1 MLLKGQIYSKYWN
14 NPIFRLKNNPTPN
27 SSQFLIRQD
36 IGNNCLRADA
46 LQISRPFKKYLSLGS
61 QRDNNKNQRSNGNI
75 FYIRKSIRS
84 S

>member
-36 IGNNCLRADA
+36 IGNNCL
-46 LQISRPFKKYLSLGS
+46 Q
-61 QRDNNKNQRSNGNI
+61 SN
-75 FYIRKSIRS
+75 FFDYCRKAFPYM
-84 S
+84 

>member
-36 IGNNCLRADA
+36 IGNNCL
-46 LQISRPFKKYLSLGS
+46 Q
-61 QRDNNKNQRSNGNI
+61 SNFLTI
-75 FYIRKSIRS
+75 VVKLFYIRDKAF
-84 S
+84 

>member
-36 IGNNCLRADA
+36 IGNNCLQSNFLTIVVKLFIYVIKLFD
-46 LQISRPFKKYLSLGS
+46 KYAKAFRHLS
-61 QRDNNKNQRSNGNI
+61 KN
-75 FYIRKSIRS
+75 
-84 S
+84 

>member
-36 IGNNCLRADA
+36 IGNNCLQSNFSTIVVK
-46 LQISRPFKKYLSLGS
+46 LFHISGLTHYKFPDLL
-61 QRDNNKNQRSNGNI
+61 
-75 FYIRKSIRS
+75 KSIYL
-84 S
+84 

>member
-36 IGNNCLRADA
+36 TGNNCL
-46 LQISRPFKKYLSLGS
+46 Q
-61 QRDNNKNQRSNGNI
+61 SNFLTFVVKL
-75 FYIRKSIRS
+75 FYIRDKAF
-84 S
+84 